1 MGVLLLLLYVLKKK
15 KKKQS
20 SDKVL
25 VNDEAMRAKER
36 ENPGADR
43 PEPRKSGDTGL
54 RDGAGRVQF
63 GSFYPE
69 LVLSLF

>member
-1 MGVLLLLLYVLKKK
+1 MGVLLLLLLYVLKK
-15 KKKQS
+15 QS
-20 SDKVL
+20 SDIVL

-43 PEPRKSGDTGL
+43 PDPRKSGDTGL
-54 RDGAGRVQF
+54 RDGAGRVRF

>member
-1 MGVLLLLLYVLKKK
+1 MGVLLLLLYVLKK
-15 KKKQS
+15 QS
-20 SDKVL
+20 SDIVL

-43 PEPRKSGDTGL
+43 PDPRKSGDTGL

>member
-1 MGVLLLLLYVLKKK
+1 MGVLLLLLYVLKK
-15 KKKQS
+15 QS
-20 SDKVL
+20 SDIVL

-43 PEPRKSGDTGL
+43 PDPRKSGDTGL

-63 GSFYPE
+63 VSFYPE